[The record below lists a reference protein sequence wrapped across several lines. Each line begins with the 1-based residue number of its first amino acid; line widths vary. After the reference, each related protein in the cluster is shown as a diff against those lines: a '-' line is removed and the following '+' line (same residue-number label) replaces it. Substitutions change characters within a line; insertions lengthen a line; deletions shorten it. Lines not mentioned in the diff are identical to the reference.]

1 MEQDALEQKRAALL
15 AAGVLMMDPSAVYV
29 EAGVTVGAG
38 TLLLPGT
45 ILRGDTV
52 IGRTLRDRPQRHAHR
67 TAPWGMARRST
78 PPSCN
83 ESTIGRR
90 RHMWAPLPTSA
101 PTAMWEA
108 RT

>member
-45 ILRGDTV
+45 ILRGNTV
-52 IGRTLRDRPQRHAHR
+52 ENTVRSAPTPCSP
-67 TAPWGMARRST
+67 TAPWGMAR
-78 PPSCN
+78 
-83 ESTIGRR
+83 
-90 RHMWAPLPTSA
+90 
-101 PTAMWEA
+101 
-108 RT
+108 

>member
-45 ILRGDTV
+45 ILRGNTV
-52 IGRTLRDRPQRHAHR
+52 IGRTL
-67 TAPWGMARRST
+67 
-78 PPSCN
+78 
-83 ESTIGRR
+83 
-90 RHMWAPLPTSA
+90 
-101 PTAMWEA
+101 
-108 RT
+108 